1 MQWFLS
7 NRRFGPTLPA
17 CFAISLLA
25 CSINTTFAADATTAT
40 TATDLGTV
48 GASYDG
54 GDATHDQGQAAKA
67 AISQSSVAARQ
78 AEAVVG
84 DAFVRNDIA
93 PTSDFTQ
100 IVQNTPGL
108 FSFNE
113 NGPGMGDNTPV
124 FRGYANG
131 NYNMT
136 FDGIPFNDTNG
147 VSQHSWVFFPSPFV
161 GGAVV
166 DRSPG
171 LASTIGQATF
181 NGSINLLSRVMSPT
195 ESTTVSGTVGSWNTH
210 VEGVEHET
218 GQFGE
223 NGNQNLMFTVQN
235 MTTDGYQTFN
245 DQQRKDMSFKYT
257 NALTDNTV
265 LTVFGSYLNLQ
276 NHTPNA
282 PGPTRGEIAQFGNN
296 YLLQGT
302 DATLSNFYRYNFDD
316 ISTDFNYI
324 GLTSNLGNGWK
335 LDDKVYSYRY
345 WNKQN
350 YAANNATAPITPTS
364 GTDKLNSYTTD
375 GNLLQMSKD
384 SSLGTFRTGLWTE
397 YARSYRYQIQ
407 SNPMDW
413 VDGADKFDETYDTT
427 TIQPYA
433 EMEFKVTDRL
443 KITPGLKYASY
454 EQTFNHL
461 ADNGGAVGNLNGA
474 PSVNTSVHYSNFL
487 PSLDVHYMLAP
498 NWSAYGQYGTGD
510 LIPPTT
516 IFDVPN
522 GAVGTTPKPQSA
534 KTVQFGTVWKNDKY
548 TFDADIYHTKL
559 DGAYVASPTLDA
571 NGNTV
576 YYLGGEQYSNG
587 VELEGNVV
595 LGHGFSLYA
604 NGTVS
609 SVKDDNGNWLSGAP
623 SDTEVLGLTYLQGPW
638 NVGAFAQRVGKSY
651 NDGTDLNGNIVH
663 QAFTIDP
670 ITMVNLFATYR
681 FDKSIAFAKG
691 GTIQFGVNNLF
702 NQEKISAIGS
712 ATPGSTSA
720 NPDQADQ
727 LILTS
732 GRFVSTTLTL
742 NF

>member
-40 TATDLGTV
+40 DLGTV

-54 GDATHDQGQAAKA
+54 DASHAQGAAAKA
-67 AISQSSVAARQ
+67 AISQSSLAARQ
-78 AEAVVG
+78 AESIVG
-84 DAFVRNDIA
+84 DSFVRNDIA

-108 FSFNE
+108 FSFNQ
-113 NGPGMGDNTPV
+113 NGPGMGDNTPH
-124 FRGYANG
+124 FRGYSNG

-171 LASTIGQATF
+171 LASTVGQATF
-181 NGSINLLSRVMSPT
+181 NGSINLLSRVLSPT
-195 ESTTVSGTVGSWNTH
+195 ESTSVSGTVGSWNTH
-210 VEGVEHET
+210 VVGVEHET

-223 NGNQNLMFTVQN
+223 NGNQNLMFTVQDMN
-235 MTTDGYQTFN
+235 TSGYQTFN
-245 DQQRKDMSFKYT
+245 DQQRKDISFKYQ

-276 NHTPNA
+276 NHTPNVG
-282 PGPTRGEIAQFGNN
+282 GPSRGQIAQFGNN

-302 DATLSNFYRYNFDD
+302 DPTLQNFWRYNFDD
-316 ISTDFNYI
+316 ISTNFNYI
-324 GLTSNLGNGWK
+324 GITSNLGDGWK
-335 LDDKVYSYRY
+335 LDDKLYSYRY

-350 YAANNATAPITPTS
+350 FAGNSTTAPISPTS
-364 GTDKLNSYTTD
+364 GTDKLNSYQTT

-384 SSLGTFRTGLWTE
+384 SSLGIFRTGLWTE
-397 YARSYRYQIQ
+397 YAKSFRYQFA
-407 SNPMDW
+407 SNPLTW
-413 VDGADKFDETYDTT
+413 VDSAIPKFSETYDTT

-433 EMEFKVTDRL
+433 EMEFAVSDRL
-443 KITPGLKYASY
+443 KITPGIKYASY
-454 EQTFNHL
+454 EQSFNHL
-461 ADNGGAVGNLNGA
+461 ADATKVGNLNGA
-474 PSVNTSVHYSNFL
+474 PSVNNSVHYSEFL
-487 PSLDVHYMLAP
+487 PSLDVHYMLQP

-522 GAVGTTPKPQSA
+522 AAVGTVPKPQSA
-534 KTVQFGTVWKNDKY
+534 KTVQFGSVWKSERF

-576 YYLGGEQYSNG
+576 FLLSGTQYSNG
-587 VELEGNVV
+587 VEVEGNVV
-595 LGHGFSLYA
+595 LGGGFSLYA

-609 SVKDDNGNWLSGAP
+609 SVKDNQGNWISGAP

-651 NDGTDLNGNIVH
+651 NDGTDLSGNIVH

-670 ITMVNLFATYR
+670 ITIVNLFATYK
-681 FDKSIAFAKG
+681 FDKSIGFAKG
-691 GTIQFGVNNLF
+691 GTLQFGVNNLF
-702 NQEKISAIGS
+702 NQERISAIAS
-712 ATPGSTSA
+712 ATPGSSSA
-720 NPDQADQ
+720 NPNAADQ